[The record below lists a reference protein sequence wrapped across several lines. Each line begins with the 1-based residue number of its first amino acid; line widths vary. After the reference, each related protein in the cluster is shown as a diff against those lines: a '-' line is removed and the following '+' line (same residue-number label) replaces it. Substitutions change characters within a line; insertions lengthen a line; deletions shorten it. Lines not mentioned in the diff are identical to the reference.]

1 MKSIQQWLVE
11 YAESHQNSTNKLIH
25 WICVPT
31 IYFTIVGLLYSIP
44 LQFGEVAG
52 LKINF
57 GSIVAALIFIY
68 YSLLSLKLAF
78 GMMFFSILCI
88 FLSEWIFQVTNSNLG
103 LALTCLALFTI
114 SWIFQFLGHHIEGKK
129 PTFIK
134 DLQYLMIGPA
144 WVISFFYKKIGIEL

>member
-1 MKSIQQWLVE
+1 MKSIQQWLGE

-44 LQFGEVAG
+44 LKFGEIAG
-52 LKINF
+52 LKINI
-57 GSIVAALIFIY
+57 GSIVAVVIFLY
-68 YSLLSLKLAF
+68 YCLLSVKVAV
-78 GMMFFSILCI
+78 GMLFITILCLG
-88 FLSEWIFQVTNSNLG
+88 LSEWIFQATNGYLG
-103 LALTCLALFTI
+103 LAITCLVLFTI
-114 SWIFQFLGHHIEGKK
+114 SWIFQFWGHHIEGKK
-129 PTFIK
+129 PSFIK